1 MRKTLCILLILMM
14 LLAIPVSADSSVQ
27 ITMQPQNYQYPEY
40 SVAMYTVEA
49 SGSNLHCTW
58 YIEYEGK
65 TYNLSDNT
73 NGVEPWEGYAGENYG
88 GIEDGNKFTWFFG
101 GIEAGL
107 NGAQIWCVIED
118 GHNDV
123 TSQRA
128 IITVQGDAM
137 PPEILKMPAEVVAN
151 RGEEVEFRCVATSN
165 SDAQLEFQ
173 WYETATGKLQDIIAL
188 DGETSDYVLYN
199 SEQVGVKYYVCCV
212 TTSNGGRAYSSVL
225 PVTILDAAQQPAAEM
240 EILTKTLPDATAGQP
255 YEVKLQCNDP
265 SGTFSGYY
273 NPGGAND
280 LEASGLKL
288 SGSTLSGT
296 PAKAG
301 TYTFSVCASGDYGED
316 YCEYTLTVKEA
327 EQTPDSTEAVTE
339 PASEDTELTA
349 PDQVDTTVPVSE
361 DASAPAQ
368 IGEDIQKPQT
378 DAFPWWGFL
387 LIGLGSAGAG
397 VGVAFLLLKKKK

>member
-1 MRKTLCILLILMM
+1 MRKTLCILLILML
-14 LLAIPVSADSSVQ
+14 LLAIPVSADSSVK
-27 ITMQPQNYQYPEY
+27 ITLQPQNYQYPEY

-137 PPEILKMPAEVVAN
+137 PPEILKMPAEIVSN
-151 RGEEVEFRCVATSN
+151 RGDEVEFRCVTTSN
-165 SDAQLEFQ
+165 SDAQLVFQ
-173 WYETATGKLQDIIAL
+173 WYETATGKLQDIMAL
-188 DGETSDYVLYN
+188 DGETSDYVLYD

-212 TTSNGGRAYSSVL
+212 TTGNGGRAYSSVL
-225 PVTILDAAQQPAAEM
+225 PITILDAAQQPSADM
-240 EILTKTLPDATAGQP
+240 EIPTG
-255 YEVKLQCNDP
+255 
-265 SGTFSGYY
+265 
-273 NPGGAND
+273 
-280 LEASGLKL
+280 
-288 SGSTLSGT
+288 
-296 PAKAG
+296 
-301 TYTFSVCASGDYGED
+301 
-316 YCEYTLTVKEA
+316 KEA

-339 PASEDTELTA
+339 PASENTELTA
-349 PDQVDTTVPVSE
+349 PDQVDATVPASE

-368 IGEDIQKPQT
+368 IGEDISAQKPQA

-397 VGVAFLLLKKKK
+397 VGAAFLLLKKKK

>member
-1 MRKTLCILLILMM
+1 MRKIVCIFLSLM
-14 LLAIPVSADSSVQ
+14 LLAIPVSADSDVK

-88 GIEDGNKFTWFFG
+88 GFVDGNKFSWFFG

-107 NGAQIWCVIED
+107 NGAEIWCVIED

-137 PPEILKMPAEVVAN
+137 PPEIKGMPAEVVAN
-151 RGEEVEFRCVATSN
+151 RGDEVEFRCVAASN

-173 WYETATGKLQDIIAL
+173 WYETATGKLQDIMAL

-199 SEQVGVKYYVCCV
+199 SGQVGVKYYVCCV
-212 TTSNGGRAYSSVL
+212 TTADGGRAYSSVL
-225 PVTILDAAQQPAAEM
+225 PVTILDAAQQPAVDM

-265 SGTFSGYY
+265 SGVFSGYY

-280 LEASGLKL
+280 LDASGLKL
-288 SGSTLSGT
+288 SGSTISGT

-301 TYTFSVCASGDYGED
+301 TYIFTVCASGDYGED
-316 YCEYTLTVKEA
+316 YLEYTLTVKES
-327 EQTPDSTEAVTE
+327 EQTPDTTETAAEVTE
-339 PASEDTELTA
+339 PASTA
-349 PDQVDTTVPVSE
+349 PDQVDTTVPASE
-361 DASAPAQ
+361 EPSAPAQ
-368 IGEDIQKPQT
+368 TGEDISAQKP
-378 DAFPWWGFL
+378 AKSGMPWWGFL
-387 LIGLGSAGAG
+387 LIALGSAGAG
-397 VGVAFLLLKKKK
+397 CGVAFLLLKKKK